1 MSLKYKKGDELNE
14 KKITLI
20 ILLVSVVSCTE
31 ADRQMMREVDQEMRE
46 RGVECL
52 YNERGNPIGV
62 CRYIK

>member
-1 MSLKYKKGDELNE
+1 M
-14 KKITLI
+14 KKIIALII
-20 ILLVSVVSCTE
+20 ILLVSVMSCTE
-31 ADRQMMREVDQEMRE
+31 ADRQMMREVDQEMKE